1 MKKIVMFTYSIV
13 AYLIAFGSILFWIAS
28 VGNLIPG
35 IGIDRAPQ
43 LPVLWAVANNL
54 LLISLFGVQHSV
66 MARKW
71 FKALFTR
78 YFPKPI
84 ERSTFVLVSG
94 LLLFNLVY
102 NWQPVGGLLWE
113 VTPNSLLYYLLYGL
127 FFAGWAILFISS
139 FLINHF
145 DLFGLRQTFLELMN
159 KPYTQLQFRVTLFYK
174 YVRHPLYF
182 GMLLGM
188 WATPT
193 MTVTHLLFAIAIT
206 AYVVIGT
213 LLEEK
218 DLMNEFGETYKAYQ
232 AKKPMLIPFTKW
244 RKRSNPKLIAKE
256 KV

>member
-1 MKKIVMFTYSIV
+1 MKKIVMFMYSIV
-13 AYLIAFGSILFWIAS
+13 AYLIAFASILFWIAS

-35 IGIDRAPQ
+35 IGIDRTPQ
-43 LPVLWAVANNL
+43 LPVVWAVANNL

-71 FKALFTR
+71 FKTLFAR
-78 YFPKPI
+78 YFPKPV
-84 ERSTFVLVSG
+84 ERSTFVLISG
-94 LLLFNLVY
+94 VLLFNLVY

-113 VTPNSLLYYLLYGL
+113 VTPDSILYYLLYGL

-159 KPYTQLQFRVTLFYK
+159 TPYTQLQFRITLFYK

-193 MTVTHLLFAIAIT
+193 MTVTHLLFAIAISI
-206 AYVVIGT
+206 YVVIGT
-213 LLEEK
+213 LFEEK

-244 RKRSNPKLIAKE
+244 QKSSHSNLIAKE
-256 KV
+256 KI